1 MINNYPFTSVDQD
14 AEFNLVITHNL
25 DTTNILPSWTDENG
39 VYQLFQGLCHFG
51 DALGS
56 DQNNKITFMIGSPVT
71 GTNKILLQ
79 YLSANETLATKKPL
93 EQYLTTIEPELD
105 DRFILGKAG
114 KSVYNITWAYL
125 KQLLTTAIGG
135 NFFAVTDTPFSEILF
150 NEDRKKA
157 GRNNLGVYSKTNVDT
172 FFLSVSQRKGAGQM
186 LGINNTES
194 YTPETEYNPATKR
207 YADSIPVKGTI
218 TLNDTGHDSN
228 IINLTLISAYTYK
241 FGVTVN
247 DRMLFNLSFRFYATS
262 ASVSTFQ
269 FVGYIE
275 GLNIASLRQ
284 FVALSSSP
292 NVQETAYV
300 ELRPATGGQTAG
312 NAYIYAKCG
321 QSSSIWICNALIS
334 Y

>member
-1 MINNYPFTSVDQD
+1 V
-14 AEFNLVITHNL
+14 
-25 DTTNILPSWTDENG
+25 
-39 VYQLFQGLCHFG
+39 
-51 DALGS
+51 LGA

-93 EQYLTTIEPELD
+93 EQSLTTIEPEDD
-105 DRFILGKAG
+105 DRFILGKLG
-114 KSVYNITWAYL
+114 KAVYNINWAYL

-135 NFFAVTDTPFSEILF
+135 NFFAVTDKPFLEIAT
-150 NEDRKKA
+150 NEPRKKEA
-157 GRNNLGVYSKTNVDT
+157 RDNLGVYSKTSSDNIYLAKSDRLGNSNLMGPV
-172 FFLSVSQRKGAGQM
+172 
-186 LGINNTES
+186 LGINNTSS
-194 YTPETEYNPATKR
+194 YTPATIYNPATKG
-207 YADSIPVKGTI
+207 YVDSMPVKGTI
-218 TLNDTGHDSN
+218 ILNDTGHDSN

-241 FGVTVN
+241 FGVAAN
-247 DRMLFNLSFRFYATS
+247 DRMLFNLSFRFYATL

-300 ELRPATGGQTAG
+300 ELRPATGGQTVG